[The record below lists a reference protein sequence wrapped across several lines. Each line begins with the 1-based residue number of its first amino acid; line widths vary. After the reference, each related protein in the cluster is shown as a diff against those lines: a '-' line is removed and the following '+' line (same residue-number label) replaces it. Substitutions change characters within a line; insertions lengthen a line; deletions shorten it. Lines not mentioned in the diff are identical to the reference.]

1 MMTNDKHVPKHHLN
15 FPKRMKLSQHYNLW
29 ESIVDKSLKMDA
41 TTASDQGSITVKKK
55 KI

>member
-1 MMTNDKHVPKHHLN
+1 MMMTNDKTPKHHLN

-41 TTASDQGSITVKKK
+41 TTASDQGSITVKKN
-55 KI
+55 I